1 MDLVRHLRFFVAVA
15 DEGHFGRAAAAL
27 DMTQP
32 PLSQGLRRLEQH
44 LGVDLIHRTRQ
55 GAVLTSAGIQ
65 LLPRA
70 RLLVDDADRLHAE
83 SQRIANSRGAIHW
96 GATAALPDAIVTAC
110 VTALRA
116 RTSSVTTATGSG
128 GRAAAEGRTA
138 RADQQGGTAG
148 TSRRDAAATADPS
161 AISPA
166 SDATDGQHVTASGG
180 AGATGGTSS
189 GPRGRAPAGSGGPAS
204 RSGNALAGTATGGAG
219 ATADA
224 GSAAGGAGAAG
235 FGAGCDSGATI
246 STTIG
251 TTVELVNEVRAGVCD
266 FAVVEHPALV
276 DGVEAGPVVKL
287 PRWVV
292 VPGDHRSAG
301 AERPTFPMLAGL
313 AFAGPPR
320 AANPPAFDTV
330 VDLLRERGLDVPVE
344 VARDDRTLFAAVA
357 AGTSFG
363 LTATPPSGTP
373 GVAWLRLAPQAI
385 ALRLR
390 VIRRPEA
397 AAHADVIDRVLYRER
412 LR

>member
-96 GATAALPDAIVTAC
+96 GATSALPDGMVTAC
-110 VTALRA
+110 VTALRTRLPA
-116 RTSSVTTATGSG
+116 DTHS
-128 GRAAAEGRTA
+128 AAAESG
-138 RADQQGGTAG
+138 
-148 TSRRDAAATADPS
+148 
-161 AISPA
+161 IV
-166 SDATDGQHVTASGG
+166 DG
-180 AGATGGTSS
+180 
-189 GPRGRAPAGSGGPAS
+189 
-204 RSGNALAGTATGGAG
+204 N
-219 ATADA
+219 
-224 GSAAGGAGAAG
+224 
-235 FGAGCDSGATI
+235 DSGATV

-276 DGVEAGPVVKL
+276 DGVAAGPVVKL

-292 VPGDHRSAG
+292 VPDDHRSAG